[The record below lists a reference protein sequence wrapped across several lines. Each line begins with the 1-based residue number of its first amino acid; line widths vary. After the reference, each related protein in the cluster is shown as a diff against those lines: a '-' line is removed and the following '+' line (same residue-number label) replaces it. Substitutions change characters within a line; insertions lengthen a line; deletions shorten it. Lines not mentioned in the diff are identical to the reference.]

1 MAEIAAMQQALAE
14 RGLDAWL
21 FYDHHRRDP
30 IAYRVL
36 GLEPGAMAT
45 RRWFYLLP
53 AQGEPLKL
61 VHRIEGAQLDAL
73 PGRKRLYS
81 SWQELAGGVEEMVRG
96 RRRLA
101 MQYSPN
107 NLIPYVGL
115 VDAGTVEMVR
125 SFGAEVVSSADL
137 VQLFEARWSPE
148 ALASHLAAG
157 RAIDQIVELAFAEIG
172 RRLPTDEFSTQ
183 QFILEEFAAAA
194 LTTEEPP
201 IVAVNQNS
209 GNPHYEPRR
218 GRSWPICEGDFVLL
232 DVWGKQNR
240 PGAVYY
246 DVTWVGFV
254 AGRAVNSEPP
264 QTIREIFGIVR
275 SARDAGVDYVAS
287 AVREGRRI
295 CGWQVD
301 HVVRDFIAVRGYG
314 QYFTHRTGHSIGERV
329 HGNGANMDN
338 LETKDEREII
348 PYTCFSIEPGIYLP
362 EFGVR
367 SEVNV
372 YVDER
377 EARVTGAI
385 QREIVRIAG

>member
-1 MAEIAAMQQALAE
+1 MTEHRRIARIQQALRE

-21 FYDHHRRDP
+21 FYDHHHRDP

-36 GLEPGAMAT
+36 GLDSGAMAT

-53 AQGEPLKL
+53 AEGEPMKL
-61 VHRIEGAQLDAL
+61 AHRIEAAQLDSL

-96 RRRLA
+96 RRRVA

-137 VQLFEARWSPE
+137 VQMFEARWSAE
-148 ALASHLAAG
+148 AYCSHLEAG
-157 RAIDQIVELAFAEIG
+157 RAIDEIVTLTFSEIG
-172 RRLPTDEFSTQ
+172 RRIPTDEFAIQ
-183 QFILEEFAAAA
+183 QFILEKFQAAG
-194 LTTEEPP
+194 LVTEEPP
-201 IVAVNQNS
+201 IVAVNRNS

-218 GRSWPICEGDFVLL
+218 DRSAPVAVGDFVLL
-232 DVWGKQNR
+232 DVWAKQNR

-254 AGRAVNSEPP
+254 GPETPEK
-264 QTIREIFGIVR
+264 IRQIFQIVR
-275 SARDAGVDYVAS
+275 AARDTGVEFVAS
-287 AVREGRRI
+287 AVRQKRPVR
-295 CGWQVD
+295 GWEVD
-301 HVVRDFIAVRGYG
+301 QAVRSFIAAKGYAE
-314 QYFTHRTGHSIGERV
+314 YFTHRTGHSIGESV
-329 HGNGANMDN
+329 HANGANMDN

-348 PYTCFSIEPGIYLP
+348 PHTCFSIEPGIYLP

-372 YVDER
+372 YVDEN
-377 EARVTGAI
+377 ESRVTGAI
-385 QREIVRIAG
+385 QREIVRIVPRA

>member
-1 MAEIAAMQQALAE
+1 MARIQQALGE
-14 RGLDAWL
+14 RQLDAWL

-36 GLEPGAMAT
+36 GLTPGAMAS

-53 AQGEPLKL
+53 AEGEPMKL
-61 VHRIEGAQLDAL
+61 VHRIEAAQLDAL

-81 SWQELAGGVEEMVRG
+81 SWQELAAGVEEMVRG
-96 RRRLA
+96 RRRVA

-125 SFGAEVVSSADL
+125 GFGAEVVSSADL

-148 ALASHLAAG
+148 AYRSHIEAG
-157 RAIDQIVELAFAEIG
+157 QAVDEIVALAFAEIG
-172 RRLPTDEFSTQ
+172 RRAPTDEFTIQ
-183 QFILEEFAAAA
+183 QFILEKFSAAG
-194 LTTEEPP
+194 LVTEEPP

-209 GNPHYEPRR
+209 GNPHYEPNRER
-218 GRSWPICEGDFVLL
+218 TASIRAGDWVLL
-232 DVWGKQNR
+232 DVWAKQNR

-246 DVTWVGFV
+246 DVTWVGYV
-254 AGRAVNSEPP
+254 GRNAADAEPP
-264 QTIREIFGIVR
+264 GRIREIFEIVR
-275 SARDAGVDYVAS
+275 QARDTGVEFVAS
-287 AVREGRRI
+287 AVRQKRPVH
-295 CGWQVD
+295 GWEVD
-301 HVVRDFIAVRGYG
+301 HAVRSFIAAKGHAEH
-314 QYFTHRTGHSIGERV
+314 FTHRTGHSIGELV

-372 YVDER
+372 FVDES
-377 EARVTGAI
+377 EARVTGAV
-385 QREIVRIAG
+385 QREIVRIVPRS